1 MAPEAL
7 AHVLRPLANL
17 FSQQNMPDLL
27 VGLGRAD
34 DAAVYRLSDDQA
46 LVATVDFFTP
56 IVDDPYTYGAIA
68 AANSLSD
75 VYAMGGRPLFAL
87 NIAAFPADLPAEM
100 VSEVVRGGAEKVIE
114 AGAVIAGGHTIQDK
128 EPKYGLVV
136 LGMVDPRRI
145 LTKGGARPGDQLV
158 LTKPLGTGVITTAF
172 MRDLN
177 SEEQMAAA
185 TASMLQLNRAAS
197 EAAVAAGVRAATDIT
212 GFGLLGHAAEML
224 DGSGVGLRFYFDQLP
239 WLPGALAFGRDW
251 IYPGGAH
258 NNRAY
263 FSPRVRFDEQISEA
277 MQTLCFAPETSGGL
291 LLAVPPEAAGAVLSG
306 LAWARIIGEAI
317 AVETPVIEVVVS
329 A

>member
-7 AHVLRPLANL
+7 AHVLRPLTSL
-17 FSQQNMPDLL
+17 FSQQNVPDLL
-27 VGLGRAD
+27 VGLGQAD
-34 DAAVYRLSDDQA
+34 DAAVYRLSEDQA

-100 VSEVVRGGAEKVIE
+100 ISEIVRGGAEKVIE

-145 LTKGGARPGDQLV
+145 LTKGGAQPGDKLV

-172 MRDLN
+172 MRDLT

-197 EAAVAAGVRAATDIT
+197 EAAIAAGVRAATDIT

-224 DGSGVGLRFYFDQLP
+224 DGPGMGLRFYFDQLP
-239 WLPGALAFGRDW
+239 WLPGAQAFGDDW

-258 NNRAY
+258 NNRA
-263 FSPRVRFDEQISEA
+263 FFGPRVRFDPQIDEA

-291 LLAVPPEAAGAVLSG
+291 LLAVPPQGTDVVLSR
-306 LAWARIIGEAI
+306 LERAWMIGEVIVA
-317 AVETPVIEVVVS
+317 ETPVIDVAISV
-329 A
+329 